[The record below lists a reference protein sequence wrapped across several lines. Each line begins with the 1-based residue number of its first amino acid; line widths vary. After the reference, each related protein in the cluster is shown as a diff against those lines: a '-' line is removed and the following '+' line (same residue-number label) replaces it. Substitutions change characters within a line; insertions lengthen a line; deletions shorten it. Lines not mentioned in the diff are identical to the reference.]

1 MASREVALDVWSP
14 NLTMTEVDRQ
24 RLNNKTIV
32 IVGGT
37 SGLGFSAAVACA
49 SEGARLVLV
58 GRDEQKC
65 QQAVSSIGGPVVYC
79 VGDAAVDSTAES
91 AIAMAVDRFGR
102 LDGLYHVAGGSGR
115 RHGDGPLDQI
125 TNQGWDFTLRLNMD
139 SLFYSNRAAV
149 QQLLRQGDGGSIL
162 NMSSVLAE
170 SPSPHF
176 FATHA
181 YAATKAAVIGLSK
194 ASAAYY
200 AAQRIRF
207 NVLAP
212 ALVDT
217 PLANRA
223 LRDEETMDYIRTKQP
238 LDGGRVG
245 DPTDAD
251 QAVVFFLAD
260 ESRFVTGQ
268 VLAVDGGWS
277 VSEGQH
283 NRPKRQSET

>member
-1 MASREVALDVWSP
+1 MA
-14 NLTMTEVDRQ
+14 EVDRQ
-24 RLNNKTIV
+24 RLKNKTIV

-37 SGLGFSAAVACA
+37 SGLGLSAANACA
-49 SEGARLVLV
+49 AEGARLVLV
-58 GRDEQKC
+58 GRNESKC
-65 QQAVSSIGGPVVYC
+65 QQAVSTIDSDALYV
-79 VGDAAVDSTAES
+79 VGDASVAATSEA
-91 AIAMAVDRFGR
+91 AIALAVDRFGY

-115 RHGDGPLDQI
+115 RRGDGPLDQI
-125 TNQGWDFTLRLNMD
+125 TDEGWDFTLRLNMD

-149 QQLLRQGDGGSIL
+149 QQFLRQATGGSIL

-170 SPSPHF
+170 APSPHF

-181 YAATKAAVIGLSK
+181 YAATKAAAVGLTK

-200 AAQRIRF
+200 AAQNIRF

-217 PLANRA
+217 PLAHRA
-223 LRDEETMDYIRTKQP
+223 LGDDETMAYIRTKQP

-245 DPTDAD
+245 YPADAD
-251 QAVVFFLAD
+251 QAVVFFLGD
-260 ESRFVTGQ
+260 ESCFVTGQ

-283 NRPKRQSET
+283 QRAAKSTNT

>member
-1 MASREVALDVWSP
+1 MAQ
-14 NLTMTEVDRQ
+14 VDKQ
-24 RLNNKTIV
+24 RLKNKTIV

-37 SGLGFSAAVACA
+37 SGLGLSAASACA
-49 SEGARLVLV
+49 AEGARLVLV
-58 GRDEQKC
+58 GRDESKC
-65 QQAVSSIGGPVVYC
+65 QQAIADFDSAAVYL
-79 VGDAAVDSTAES
+79 VGDASLPTTSEA
-91 AIAMAVDRFGR
+91 AIALAVERFGH

-115 RHGDGPLDQI
+115 RRGDGPLDQI
-125 TNQGWDFTLRLNMD
+125 TDEGWDFTLRLNLD

-149 QQLLRQGDGGSIL
+149 QQFLRQDSAGSIL

-181 YAATKAAVIGLSK
+181 YAATKAAAIGLTK

-200 AAQRIRF
+200 AAQNIRF

-217 PLANRA
+217 PLAHRA
-223 LRDEETMDYIRTKQP
+223 LADDETMEYIRTKQP

-245 DPTDAD
+245 YPADAD
-251 QAVVFFLAD
+251 QAVIFFLGD
-260 ESRFVTGQ
+260 ESHFVTGQ
-268 VLAVDGGWS
+268 VLAIDGGWS

-283 NRPKRQSET
+283 QRASKSTNT